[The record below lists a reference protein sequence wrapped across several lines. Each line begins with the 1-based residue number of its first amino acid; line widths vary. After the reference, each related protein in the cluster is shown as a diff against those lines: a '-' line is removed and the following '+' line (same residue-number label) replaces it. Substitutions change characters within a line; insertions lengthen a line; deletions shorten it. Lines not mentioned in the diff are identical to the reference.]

1 MASNPIPDK
10 LDSLLSLAED
20 MADGCEQHQ
29 GDIGIAQNTETVMRG
44 AIAAARAAETAFG
57 ASKVTKKN
65 TSTALQLADSNGRT
79 FIADAR
85 RRLSKFFGESY
96 STEWSAAGWPNGSTS
111 TPSKQDERM
120 NLLASIRDY
129 LTATPAHASAD
140 MGVTAAIAETRFQAV
155 SDARAAAALASQDCV
170 QKKTLRDTAVENL
183 RKRARGLVAEL
194 ETLLSDSDPRW
205 HAFGLNMPGE
215 IGLPDVPENL
225 VLVAGDP
232 GVVLVDWSDARLAER
247 YRVFQQIVGTDPEF
261 VAVQTVNDSDA
272 TLSGLPTGA
281 TVRIQVTAANSE
293 GETLPSAT
301 AEIVVP

>member
-29 GDIGIAQNTETVMRG
+29 GDIGIAQNTETVMRNT
-44 AIAAARAAETAFG
+44 IAATRTAETAFG
-57 ASKVTKKN
+57 AAQVAKKN
-65 TSTALQLADSNGRT
+65 TNTALQVADSNGKA

-111 TPSKQDERM
+111 TPPKQDERM

-140 MGVTAAIAETRFQAV
+140 MGVTAAIAEARFQAV
-155 SDARAAAALASQDCV
+155 SDARMAAALASQDCGER
-170 QKKTLRDTAVENL
+170 KNLRDAAVANL
-183 RKRARGLVAEL
+183 RKRARGLIAEL
-194 ETLLSDSDPRW
+194 ETLLADDDPRW
-205 HAFGLNMPGE
+205 HAFGLNLPGE
-215 IGLPDVPENL
+215 TGLPDVPENL

-232 GVVLVDWSDARLAER
+232 GTVFADWSDARLAER
-247 YRVFQQIVGTDPEF
+247 YRVFQQIIGTDPEF
-261 VAVQTVNDSDA
+261 VAGQTVYDSDA
-272 TLSGLPTGA
+272 TLSGLPVGA
-281 TVRIQVTAANSE
+281 TLRLRVTAANSE
-293 GETLPSAT
+293 GESLPST
-301 AEIVVP
+301 EVEIVVP